1 MLTLHKGQIVTIDLV
16 FALTLMIAIVFIIN
30 TQWGV
35 MLNNIDGYET
45 AIGAEKASH
54 IASLYLINGPGY
66 PADWNYTT
74 VQLVGLAKNLNVM
87 DSGKFTELMKISNST
102 LGEKLGVPDFKIFI
116 NLTNS
121 SGTTINYTGLAPENY
136 STLSRL
142 LSYVSYNGVPAK
154 IYVTVWK

>member
-1 MLTLHKGQIVTIDLV
+1 MHKGQIVTIDLV

-35 MLNNIDGYET
+35 MLDNIGNYET

-54 IASLYLINGPGY
+54 TASLYLINGQGHPTN
-66 PADWNYTT
+66 WNYTN

-116 NLTNS
+116 NLTNAG
-121 SGTTINYTGLAPENY
+121 GTTINYTGLSPENY

-142 LSYVSYNGVPAK
+142 LSYVSYNGAISK
-154 IYVTVWK
+154 LYVTVWK

>member
-1 MLTLHKGQIVTIDLV
+1 MTIDLV

-35 MLNNIDGYET
+35 MLSNIDGYET
-45 AIGAEKASH
+45 ATGAEKASH

-66 PADWNYTT
+66 PTDWNYTN
-74 VQLVGLAKNLNVM
+74 VQLMGLAKDLNVM
-87 DSGKFTELMKISNST
+87 DSRKVAELMKIDNST

-116 NLTNS
+116 NLTTS
-121 SGTTINYTGLAPENY
+121 GGTTINCTGLSPENH

-142 LSYVSYNGVPAK
+142 LSYVSYNGAPSK
-154 IYVTVWK
+154 LYLTVWK

>member
-1 MLTLHKGQIVTIDLV
+1 MTIDLV

-35 MLNNIDGYET
+35 MLNNIDSYET
-45 AIGAEKASH
+45 ASGAEKASH

-66 PADWNYTT
+66 PVDWNYTN
-74 VQLVGLAKNLNVM
+74 VQLIGLAKNLNVL
-87 DSGKFTELMKISNST
+87 DAKKFEQLRNISNST

-121 SGTTINYTGLAPENY
+121 SGTTINYTGLLPENY

>member
-1 MLTLHKGQIVTIDLV
+1 MTIDLV

-35 MLNNIDGYET
+35 MLDNINGYET
-45 AIGAEKASH
+45 AMGAEKASH

-66 PADWNYTT
+66 PTNWNYTN
-74 VQLVGLAKNLNVM
+74 VQLVGLAKDLNVI
-87 DSGKFTELMKISNST
+87 DGGKVAGLMNISNST

-116 NLTNS
+116 NLTSS
-121 SGTTINYTGLAPENY
+121 SGTTINYTGLSPENY

-142 LSYVSYNGVPAK
+142 LSYVSYNGAPAK
-154 IYVTVWK
+154 LYVTVWK

>member
-1 MLTLHKGQIVTIDLV
+1 
-16 FALTLMIAIVFIIN
+16 MIGIVFIIN

-35 MLNNIDGYET
+35 MLDNIDNHET
-45 AIGAEKASH
+45 ATGAEKASH

-66 PADWNYTT
+66 PADWNHTS
-74 VQLVGLAKNLNVM
+74 VQLIGLAKNLNVI
-87 DSGKFTELMKISNST
+87 DPAKFEQLMNISNST
-102 LGEKLGVPDFKIFI
+102 LGDKLGAPDFKIFI
-116 NLTNS
+116 NLTTP
-121 SGTTINYTGLAPENY
+121 SGITLNYTGLLPENY